1 MDRVSSSAVTVSLVL
16 LLTQVSCGSCRLRR
30 VTSAQS
36 LSLSP
41 DPISI
46 PGDLTASASGSTSVE
61 LSAPLSVSLSVHVI
75 RHMTEAL
82 RPRKET
88 FCCRA
93 GRSERFSLLQKLL
106 KATKSSHTHTQS
118 LFQRFLSAQDQQ
130 QVRTRAASVSELLLF
145 LSCRLSLY
153 LQSYGS
159 NCVTQLWFNRLASRL
174 KACLDLLLNLRADP
188 ALYDV
193 NVTLEKEVAG
203 FWVKIPCVDEL
214 GSCHYTDVCDI
225 LDQLIPPG
233 QDCPEPLHTYGLP
246 CQLPLQSRFVLSAS
260 VGLLPARH
268 GCAVLAD

>member
-30 VTSAQS
+30 VTSAQILGFDWKNCGKPDDPAAMKS

-61 LSAPLSVSLSVHVI
+61 LSAPLS
-75 RHMTEAL
+75 
-82 RPRKET
+82 
-88 FCCRA
+88 
-93 GRSERFSLLQKLL
+93 
-106 KATKSSHTHTQS
+106 
-118 LFQRFLSAQDQQ
+118 
-130 QVRTRAASVSELLLF
+130 
-145 LSCRLSLY
+145 
-153 LQSYGS
+153 
-159 NCVTQLWFNRLASRL
+159 
-174 KACLDLLLNLRADP
+174 
-188 ALYDV
+188 V

-246 CQLPLQSRFVLSAS
+246 CRCPFKAGSYSLPQSDFYLPDMDVPYWLTNGNYRVQGVLGSQ
-260 VGLLPARH
+260 GKEL
-268 GCAVLAD
+268 GCLKVALSLHSS